1 MSGLAFGKKNRLL
14 NAGDYQSVFRRARYK
29 VSSKHILILAI
40 ENRSAHARL
49 GLVVGKKH
57 IKLAVQRNRF
67 KRLARESFRHQ
78 QQALA
83 GLDIIILV
91 RGNLSGEEN
100 ARIRQ
105 NIDTLWLDLIRRR
118 ERTQP
123 PGPSSPPQVADKSPT
138 QEPDR
143 HAE

>member
-1 MSGLAFGKKNRLL
+1 MSGLAFGKQHRLL

-40 ENRSAHARL
+40 ENRSANARL

-57 IKLAVQRNRF
+57 LRLAVQRNRF

-83 GLDIIILV
+83 GLDIIVLV

-105 NIDTLWLDLIRRR
+105 SIDTLWLDLIRRR
-118 ERTQP
+118 DRAYP
-123 PGPSSPPQVADKSPT
+123 PGPSSSS